1 MIRLEHVT
9 KTYNKKKANAYMA
22 LKDVSMTI
30 RDGEMVAIMGKS
42 GAGKSTL
49 LHILACVDT
58 YDEGEYYL
66 GQQKIRNLS
75 EGKLARIRNE
85 SIGLVMQDYALIEDF
100 TVLENVLLP
109 LNLAKKKRKDRK
121 HIAMEAL
128 ERVGIQDMAK
138 KRVAELSGGQKQRTA
153 IARALVNDPEVL
165 LADEP
170 TGALDSGNAEAVM
183 ELFRKINE
191 EGTTVVIVT
200 HDGDMAQYCD
210 RIIEIWDGEIVDLE
224 DEITG

>member
-9 KTYNKKKANAYMA
+9 KTYNKKKANAFTA
-22 LKDVSMTI
+22 LKAVSLTI
-30 RDGEMVAIMGKS
+30 KDGEMVAIMGKS

-75 EGKLARIRNE
+75 ETKLAQIRNE
-85 SIGLVMQDYALIEDF
+85 SIGLVMQDYALIEDY
-100 TVLENVLLP
+100 TVLENVMLP
-109 LNLAKKKRKDRK
+109 LNLAKKKRKDRR
-121 HIAMEAL
+121 HVAMEAL
-128 ERVGIQDMAK
+128 ERVGMQDMAK

-153 IARALVNDPEVL
+153 IARALVNEPEVL

-210 RIIEIWDGEIVDLE
+210 RIVEIWDGEIVDLE

>member
-9 KTYNKKKANAYMA
+9 KTYNKKKANAFTA
-22 LKDVSMTI
+22 LKDVSLTI
-30 RDGEMVAIMGKS
+30 KDGEMVAIMGKS

-75 EGKLARIRNE
+75 ETKLAQIRNE
-85 SIGLVMQDYALIEDF
+85 SIGLVMQDYALIEDY
-100 TVLENVLLP
+100 TVLENVMLP
-109 LNLAKKKRKDRK
+109 LNLAKKKRKDRR
-121 HIAMEAL
+121 HVAMEAL
-128 ERVGIQDMAK
+128 ERVGMQDMAK

-153 IARALVNDPEVL
+153 IARALVNEPEVL

-210 RIIEIWDGEIVDLE
+210 RIVEIWDGEIVDLE
-224 DEITG
+224 DELTG

>member
-9 KTYNKKKANAYMA
+9 KTYNKKKANAFTA
-22 LKDVSMTI
+22 LKDVSLTI
-30 RDGEMVAIMGKS
+30 KDGEMVAIMGKS

-75 EGKLARIRNE
+75 ETKLAQIRNE
-85 SIGLVMQDYALIEDF
+85 SIGLIMQDYALIEDY
-100 TVLENVLLP
+100 TVLENVMLP
-109 LNLAKKKRKDRK
+109 LNLAKKKRKDRR
-121 HIAMEAL
+121 HVAMEAL
-128 ERVGIQDMAK
+128 ERVGMQDMAK

-153 IARALVNDPEVL
+153 IARALVNEPEVL

-210 RIIEIWDGEIVDLE
+210 RIVEIWDGEIVDLE

>member
-9 KTYNKKKANAYMA
+9 KTYNKKKANAFTA
-22 LKDVSMTI
+22 LKDVSLTI
-30 RDGEMVAIMGKS
+30 KDGEMVAIMGKS

-66 GQQKIRNLS
+66 GQQRIRNLS
-75 EGKLARIRNE
+75 ETKLAQIRNE
-85 SIGLVMQDYALIEDF
+85 SIGLVMQDYALIEDY
-100 TVLENVLLP
+100 TVLENVMLP
-109 LNLAKKKRKDRK
+109 LNLAKKKRKDRR
-121 HIAMEAL
+121 HVAMEAL
-128 ERVGIQDMAK
+128 ERVGMQDMAK

-153 IARALVNDPEVL
+153 IARALVNEPEVL

-210 RIIEIWDGEIVDLE
+210 RIVEIWDGEIVDLE

>member
-210 RIIEIWDGEIVDLE
+210 RIVEIWDGEIVDLE

>member
-9 KTYNKKKANAYMA
+9 KTYNKKKANAFTA
-22 LKDVSMTI
+22 LKDVSLTI
-30 RDGEMVAIMGKS
+30 KDGEMVAIMGKS

-75 EGKLARIRNE
+75 ETKLAQIRNE
-85 SIGLVMQDYALIEDF
+85 SIGLVMQDYALIEDY
-100 TVLENVLLP
+100 TVLENVMLP
-109 LNLAKKKRKDRK
+109 LNLAKKKRKDRR
-121 HIAMEAL
+121 HVAMEAL
-128 ERVGIQDMAK
+128 ERVGMQDMAK

-153 IARALVNDPEVL
+153 IARALVNEPEVL

-210 RIIEIWDGEIVDLE
+210 RIVEIWDGEIVDLE

>member
-9 KTYNKKKANAYMA
+9 KTYNKKKANAFTA
-22 LKDVSMTI
+22 LKDVSLTI
-30 RDGEMVAIMGKS
+30 KDGEMVAIMGKS

-75 EGKLARIRNE
+75 ETKLAQIRNE
-85 SIGLVMQDYALIEDF
+85 SIGLVMQDYALIEDY
-100 TVLENVLLP
+100 TVLENVMLP
-109 LNLAKKKRKDRK
+109 LNLAKKKRKDRR
-121 HIAMEAL
+121 HVAMEAL
-128 ERVGIQDMAK
+128 ERVGMQDMAK

-153 IARALVNDPEVL
+153 IARALVNEPEVL

-183 ELFRKINE
+183 ELFRKIKE

-210 RIIEIWDGEIVDLE
+210 RIVEIWDGEIVDLE

>member
-9 KTYNKKKANAYMA
+9 KTYNKKKANAFTA
-22 LKDVSMTI
+22 LKDVSLTI
-30 RDGEMVAIMGKS
+30 KDGEMVAIMGKS

-75 EGKLARIRNE
+75 ETKLAQIRNE
-85 SIGLVMQDYALIEDF
+85 SIGLVMQDYALIEDY
-100 TVLENVLLP
+100 TVLENVMLP
-109 LNLAKKKRKDRK
+109 LNLAKKKRKDRR
-121 HIAMEAL
+121 HVAMEAL
-128 ERVGIQDMAK
+128 ERVGMQDMAK

-153 IARALVNDPEVL
+153 IARALVNEPEVL

-191 EGTTVVIVT
+191 EETTVVIVT

-210 RIIEIWDGEIVDLE
+210 RIVEIWDGEIVDLE

>member
-9 KTYNKKKANAYMA
+9 KTYNKKKANAFTA
-22 LKDVSMTI
+22 LKDVSLTI
-30 RDGEMVAIMGKS
+30 KDGEMVAIMGKS

-75 EGKLARIRNE
+75 ETKLAQIRNE
-85 SIGLVMQDYALIEDF
+85 SIGLVMQDYALIEDY
-100 TVLENVLLP
+100 TVLENVMLP
-109 LNLAKKKRKDRK
+109 LNLAKKKRKDRR
-121 HIAMEAL
+121 HVAMEAL
-128 ERVGIQDMAK
+128 ERVGMQDMTK

-153 IARALVNDPEVL
+153 IARALVNEPEVL

-210 RIIEIWDGEIVDLE
+210 RIVEIWDGEIVDLE